1 MPSRTDDPTRTTP
14 QIETVPDSRL
24 ATSSEAGPEPDTTDE
39 HELTEE
45 TFRAIFSSNQRAG
58 QWEVADEI
66 RVHAI
71 AGEVVLDFTRAEL
84 PPSGVVEIEAW
95 AICGEVKIVVPA
107 GAEIEIEGQPFM
119 GSIEQQVQKK
129 GVREGI
135 REWVTG
141 ERHEDL
147 PPSSPSS
154 EPPYFRING
163 HAIMGA
169 IKVETGR

>member
-1 MPSRTDDPTRTTP
+1 MANRTDDPTRTTP

-24 ATSSEAGPEPDTTDE
+24 ATSPEAGPELDTTDE
-39 HELTEE
+39 PELTEE
-45 TFRAIFSSNQRAG
+45 TFRAICSSNQRAG

-66 RVHAI
+66 QVHAI
-71 AGEVVLDFTRAEL
+71 AGEVTLDFTRADL

-107 GAEIEIEGQPFM
+107 DAEIEIEGQPIL

-141 ERHEDL
+141 ERDDDL
-147 PPSSPSS
+147 PAPSPSS

-163 HAIMGA
+163 HAILGA
-169 IKVETGR
+169 IKVEMGR